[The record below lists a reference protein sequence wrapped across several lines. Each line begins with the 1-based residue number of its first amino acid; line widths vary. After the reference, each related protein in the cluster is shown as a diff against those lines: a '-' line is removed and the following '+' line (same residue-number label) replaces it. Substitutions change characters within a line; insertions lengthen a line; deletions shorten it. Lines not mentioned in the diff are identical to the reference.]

1 MPSGATTPARIS
13 RSAVICGMQSFPPLL
28 STNLNMS
35 SLSQSCRDGVKRPP
49 STSRQRGVGSQ
60 PRADSSVAKTRAVMP
75 NDGQTSKRTSISK
88 APAQRL
94 DASLRQ
100 LEALHKSSG
109 TDSHMRISDGKR
121 IKLPRS
127 LSGDSA
133 QLKGNA
139 TTKGPRLDMDFST
152 LEEGDGMSG
161 NTRLFD
167 LSDSDEFP
175 DVHEL
180 VRTRVGGARA
190 ARGSLRSCNSDYS
203 DPDMDALVRDAHLE
217 EITPTGTDAFNPPS
231 KRKRSIEVASD
242 LTTTHVTAASSPE
255 SQRPRFRPQKRR
267 LEAEAH
273 PCQDSEGNTGLGV
286 LAGDPRP
293 PSGSFSAGEEDFVLN
308 SAPFH
313 IIDSEETRYPPAV
326 PSPCQSP
333 PPEQTQQL
341 STLDFEEPSFYIAWK
356 TRQKEIY
363 GEDWSPVPVILAPQV
378 PPEPEHNHL
387 AEFEEWLATTD
398 SIEVVG

>member
-1 MPSGATTPARIS
+1 
-13 RSAVICGMQSFPPLL
+13 
-28 STNLNMS
+28 
-35 SLSQSCRDGVKRPP
+35 
-49 STSRQRGVGSQ
+49 
-60 PRADSSVAKTRAVMP
+60 MP
-75 NDGQTSKRTSISK
+75 NDGQTSKRTSLSK
-88 APAQRL
+88 APAQCL

-127 LSGDSA
+127 LSGDNA
-133 QLKGNA
+133 QLKGNT
-139 TTKGPRLDMDFST
+139 TTKGPRLDVDFST

-161 NTRLFD
+161 NTRPFD

-180 VRTRVGGARA
+180 VRTRVGGAKA
-190 ARGSLRSCNSDYS
+190 AQGSLRSCNSDYS

-217 EITPTGTDAFNPPS
+217 EITPTGTDAVRTQNNLASNSIQLNPPS
-231 KRKRSIEVASD
+231 KRKRSIEVAEN
-242 LTTTHVTAASSPE
+242 LTTMQVTAASSLE

-273 PCQDSEGNTGLGV
+273 PCQNSESNTGLGV

-293 PSGSFSAGEEDFVLN
+293 TLGNFSAGKEDFVLN
-308 SAPFH
+308 SEPLH
-313 IIDSEETRYPPAV
+313 IIDLEETRYPPAV

-333 PPEQTQQL
+333 PLERTQQL
-341 STLDFEEPSFYIAWK
+341 PTLDFEEPSFYIAWK

-378 PPEPEHNHL
+378 PPEPEHDHL

-398 SIEVVG
+398 SIEIVG

>member
-1 MPSGATTPARIS
+1 
-13 RSAVICGMQSFPPLL
+13 
-28 STNLNMS
+28 
-35 SLSQSCRDGVKRPP
+35 
-49 STSRQRGVGSQ
+49 
-60 PRADSSVAKTRAVMP
+60 MP

-100 LEALHKSSG
+100 LEVLHKSSG

-127 LSGDSA
+127 LPGDNA
-133 QLKGNA
+133 RLKGN
-139 TTKGPRLDMDFST
+139 TTKKGPSLDMDFFT
-152 LEEGDGMSG
+152 LEEGDDMSG

-190 ARGSLRSCNSDYS
+190 AQGSLRSCNSDYS
-203 DPDMDALVRDAHLE
+203 DPDMDALVRGAHLE
-217 EITPTGTDAFNPPS
+217 EITSTGTDAVRAQNNSASGHVNSIQLNPPS
-231 KRKRSIEVASD
+231 KRKRSIEVAED
-242 LTTTHVTAASSPE
+242 PTTTQVTVASSPE

-273 PCQDSEGNTGLGV
+273 PCQNSESNTGLGV

-293 PSGSFSAGEEDFVLN
+293 TSGNFSAGKEDFVLN
-308 SAPFH
+308 SAPLY
-313 IIDSEETRYPPAV
+313 IIDPEETRYRPAV
-326 PSPCQSP
+326 PSPCRSP

-341 STLDFEEPSFYIAWK
+341 PPLDFEEPSFYIAWK
-356 TRQKEIY
+356 TKQKEIY
-363 GEDWSPVPVILAPQV
+363 GEDWNPVPVILAPQV
-378 PPEPEHNHL
+378 PPEPEHDHL
-387 AEFEEWLATTD
+387 AEFEEWLANTD
-398 SIEVVG
+398 SIEIVG